1 MNIEERALRRPG
13 RRKSSE
19 KSRPGQ
25 PKSSEK
31 SRRGR
36 PKSPEKSEAILEA
49 AAHLFMTA
57 GMERTSMDAI
67 AAAAGVSKQTVYSH
81 FQSKDDLFRSCVT
94 GKTRSYGLDASRL
107 DETAPLDDSLRYVG
121 RQYLTLLCD
130 KGVICMFRLMIAEA
144 NSFPK
149 LVKSFHESGP
159 GATADLVAALV
170 ASHLPRHG
178 KGAALTAQVATEFL
192 ALVRRDYFLE
202 LMLGMRKSIPAAEIR
217 AHVQHCVEQIRKL
230 YPLDGSKDAES

>member
-1 MNIEERALRRPG
+1 MELSSVNIKEKALRRP
-13 RRKSSE
+13 
-19 KSRPGQ
+19 
-25 PKSSEK
+25 
-31 SRRGR
+31 GR
-36 PKSPEKSEAILEA
+36 PKSPEKAEAIQEA
-49 AAHLFMTA
+49 AAHLFMTE
-57 GMERTSMDAI
+57 GLERTSMDAI

-81 FQSKDDLFRSCVT
+81 FQSKEDLFRSCVT

-107 DETAPLDDSLRYVG
+107 DTDAALDDSLRYVG

-159 GATADLVAALV
+159 GATIDLVAELFAL
-170 ASHLPRHG
+170 HLPGYG
-178 KGAALTAQVATEFL
+178 KNAALAAGVAKEFL

-202 LMLGMRKSIPAAEIR
+202 LMLGMRKAIPAAEIR
-217 AHVQHCVEQIRKL
+217 THVQHCVEQIRKL
-230 YPLDGSKDAES
+230 YPLDDRRSDR

>member
-1 MNIEERALRRPG
+1 MNIKKTPLRRP
-13 RRKSSE
+13 
-19 KSRPGQ
+19 
-25 PKSSEK
+25 
-31 SRRGR
+31 GR
-36 PKSPEKSEAILEA
+36 PKSPEKAEAIQEA
-49 AAHLFMTA
+49 AAHLFMTE

-81 FQSKDDLFRSCVT
+81 FQSKEDLFRSCVT
-94 GKTRSYGLDASRL
+94 GKTRSYGLDASKL
-107 DETAPLDDSLRYVG
+107 DTNATLDDSLRYVG

-159 GATADLVAALV
+159 GATAELVTKLI
-170 ASHLPRHG
+170 ASHLAEDRND
-178 KGAALTAQVATEFL
+178 AALAADAAKEFL

-202 LMLGMRKSIPAAEIR
+202 LMLGMRKSIPAEEIR
-217 AHVQHCVEQIRKL
+217 THVQHCVEQIKKL
-230 YPLDGSKDAES
+230 YPLDDLLSDA